1 MKDSLSSL
9 VKVDTKHNSNFL
21 SFELYAIKM
30 ISTLADF
37 IALGTH
43 LYVPSI
49 KYCETSSSFNNFRES
64 LIP

>member
-1 MKDSLSSL
+1 MKYSLSSF

-21 SFELYAIKM
+21 SFELYEIKM
-30 ISTLADF
+30 ISTLAEF

-43 LYVPSI
+43 LYAPSI
-49 KYCETSSSFNNFRES
+49 KYWETSSSLNNFRES

>member
-1 MKDSLSSL
+1 MKDSLPSF
-9 VKVDTKHNSNFL
+9 VKVETKHNSNFL

-30 ISTLADF
+30 IKTLADF

-49 KYCETSSSFNNFRES
+49 KY
-64 LIP
+64 